1 MKDEV
6 FVPVE
11 CRVSLYFPDGHIECS
26 LCPLL
31 ETYSRRQC
39 RRTGEYLLSNQIRGM
54 YCPLE
59 LPGDLIVDAETG
71 AIIEN
76 NKNMEDEL

>member
-1 MKDEV
+1 MAKFTKEYI
-6 FVPVE
+6 PCE
-11 CRVSLYFPDGHIECS
+11 CRVSLFFPAGEITCD

-39 RRTGEYLLSNQIRGM
+39 RRTGELLPNWMVRGD

-59 LPGDLIVDAETG
+59 LPDD
-71 AIIEN
+71 
-76 NKNMEDEL
+76 MEFMEEMQNDEAD